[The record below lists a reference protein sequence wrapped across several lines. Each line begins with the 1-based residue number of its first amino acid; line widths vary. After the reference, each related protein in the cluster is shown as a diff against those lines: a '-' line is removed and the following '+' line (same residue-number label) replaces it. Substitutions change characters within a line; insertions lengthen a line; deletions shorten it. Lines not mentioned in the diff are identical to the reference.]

1 MNTTQSPQPSQSAPA
16 IAKSAHD
23 RALAMMAQGSS
34 RSEILTV
41 LATAGERA
49 SGPGSV
55 ASILVVDE
63 DGLLRNGASPNLPA
77 DYLHAI
83 DRIKPHPNLGTCA
96 SAAATG
102 EITITTDF
110 QSDSKWSELR
120 HLPMALGFVGA
131 WSMPVKASDGRVLA
145 TFGTYFRE
153 RRVPTD
159 AEREAVRIL
168 AAAAA
173 RVLES

>member
-1 MNTTQSPQPSQSAPA
+1 MKKTAAAAAPA
-16 IAKSAHD
+16 IAQSAHD
-23 RALAMMAQGSS
+23 RALLMMAQGSS
-34 RSEILTV
+34 RLDILTL

-55 ASILVVDE
+55 TSILVVDE
-63 DGLLRNGASPNLPA
+63 DGLLRNGASPNLPS
-77 DYLHAI
+77 DYLDAI
-83 DRIKPHPNLGTCA
+83 DRIKPHPDLGTCA

-110 QSDSKWSELR
+110 KSDKKWSELR
-120 HLPMALGFVGA
+120 HLPMTLGFVGA
-131 WSMPVKASDGRVLA
+131 WSMPVKGADGRVLG

-153 RRVPTD
+153 QREPTD

-168 AAAAA
+168 ACAAA
-173 RVLES
+173 RVLQS